1 MKNLNL
7 SRLLFIPLLCAGF
20 AANAQNSSLTS
31 GAEPITTNAII
42 AAAKHGTISQPANQK
57 ELFEQKNALTNTTF
71 ADGSASTFSLGL
83 EPEVLLPLGDFKNSS
98 SVGVGI
104 NLKGLYHL
112 SDAGAVTA
120 TVGYNYFVSKED
132 VDYKY
137 SGIPFK
143 IGYLAK
149 LGDMFFVEPQVGL
162 YSLRTSL
169 DDGGGSVTNT
179 NLLLAAKLGI
189 NIGDKS
195 NLGVGYNY
203 VKVTGGSYS
212 FAGLSYLFS
221 F

>member
-7 SRLLFIPLLCAGF
+7 SKFFFIPLLCVAF
-20 AANAQNSSLTS
+20 AANAQNNSMV
-31 GAEPITTNAII
+31 GNV
-42 AAAKHGTISQPANQK
+42 QPVTANTLAVTKPVYVSVQANEK
-57 ELFEQKNALTNTTF
+57 NLFEQKSAFKNTAF
-71 ADGSASTFSLGL
+71 ADGSASTFNLGL

-120 TVGYNYFVSKED
+120 TVGYNYFISKED
-132 VDYKY
+132 VGYKY
-137 SGIPFK
+137 SGIPVK
-143 IGYLAK
+143 VGYLAK

-169 DDGGGSVTNT
+169 DDDGGSVTNT
-179 NLLLAAKLGI
+179 NLLLAAKVGI